1 MSAQSLMSFTH
12 VAPRATA
19 AAAHHTEFHELPAN
33 DRVLARV
40 TSRPRVEL
48 QNLVSH
54 TTQDDASLCASL
66 LAKGISEALITVNV
80 PTFFDA
86 TALHGGVVWGRA
98 IEASAAGAQAFV
110 AIITPSYPERYWCM
124 RELGEHDARNE
135 PARGFT
141 DGCACPFLVHKTT
154 PRLPHPDADIAC
166 SLGGVT
172 ARRIGGRHQDSC
184 LGRCLGH
191 DAPPRCRAGGA
202 CVSAAVVR

>member
-1 MSAQSLMSFTH
+1 MSFTH
-12 VAPRATA
+12 VAPRASA

-66 LAKGISEALITVNV
+66 LAKGISEALIAVNV

-98 IEASAAGAQAFV
+98 IEASICCGGTGVRGDHYAFLSR
-110 AIITPSYPERYWCM
+110 A
-124 RELGEHDARNE
+124 L
-135 PARGFT
+135 
-141 DGCACPFLVHKTT
+141 LVH
-154 PRLPHPDADIAC
+154 
-166 SLGGVT
+166 
-172 ARRIGGRHQDSC
+172 AR
-184 LGRCLGH
+184 
-191 DAPPRCRAGGA
+191 AW
-202 CVSAAVVR
+202 